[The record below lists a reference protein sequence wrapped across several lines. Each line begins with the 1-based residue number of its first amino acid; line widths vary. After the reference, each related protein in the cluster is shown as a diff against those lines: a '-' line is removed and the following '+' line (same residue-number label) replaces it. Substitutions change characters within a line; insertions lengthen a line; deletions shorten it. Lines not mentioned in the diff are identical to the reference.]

1 MISTVCKIDTELVIP
16 ASPAQ
21 VWSVFGDFANW
32 GQWNDFMVLPIT
44 PSTVGKNCRVLF
56 HLDGGCI
63 KRSVHD
69 PEIMVLDKDRELRW
83 KDYRGAIFSQFF
95 RGSHWYVLQPLPN
108 GHTRFVHGA
117 EMMGLAIP
125 FLGATMR
132 ATLQGYKRFNQALA
146 DEVVFRCKRQAGKR
160 AVA

>member
-1 MISTVCKIDTELVIP
+1 MMSTVCKIDTELVIP

-44 PSTVGKNCRVLF
+44 PSKVGKPCRVLF

-69 PEIMVLDKDRELRW
+69 PEVICFCQLKQVASLGSIMMQRPRH
-83 KDYRGAIFSQFF
+83 GPIG
-95 RGSHWYVLQPLPN
+95 GSSRCSSL
-108 GHTRFVHGA
+108 
-117 EMMGLAIP
+117 GLA
-125 FLGATMR
+125 
-132 ATLQGYKRFNQALA
+132 
-146 DEVVFRCKRQAGKR
+146 
-160 AVA
+160 AVLHLRECVSMT